1 METFLKVIEG
11 SALTTSTKQTRL
23 YEHIADKG
31 GLISIGIYKLIL
43 SLKKGSKMFLNLS
56 FVVEKLRNID
66 LAHFWGM
73 GLN

>member
-31 GLISIGIYKLIL
+31 GLISIVIYKLVL
-43 SLKKGSKMFLNLS
+43 SLKKG
-56 FVVEKLRNID
+56 
-66 LAHFWGM
+66 
-73 GLN
+73 

>member
-31 GLISIGIYKLIL
+31 GLISIVIYT
-43 SLKKGSKMFLNLS
+43 GSTMSKCT
-56 FVVEKLRNID
+56 K
-66 LAHFWGM
+66 
-73 GLN
+73 